1 MSESKDNSGAIFRNA
16 EKKSERSPDYGGK
29 AVIGGVEYRIS
40 GWIKQNPRGN
50 FLSLAFSEIE
60 EGGQAQPGRKPA
72 PPRPEDDLPF

>member
-50 FLSLAFSEIE
+50 FLSLAFSEIDAA
-60 EGGQAQPGRKPA
+60 QAPAPRKPQ
-72 PPRPEDDLPF
+72 PPAADDDLPF